1 MSKSLIVRLI
11 SFFLVLTLGIATL
24 APMSAQAETLDELL
38 RRQAE
43 LKRKEEQNRKALEQ
57 KKREASNLRELIGDL
72 DGDISYTSSR
82 IQNTEEQIAATNSV
96 INLLIQDIQK
106 QQTELDALSAKLKG
120 AYVNLYQ
127 LSQTSTMEL
136 LLQSPNLEEALS
148 QAEYI
153 QAIQTDLRK
162 NIDTVNALKTDLEKK
177 KTDNE
182 SQKAS
187 LETLRQELDRSRAAL
202 TGQKSQ
208 KSYLL
213 SLNTDQ
219 QKSYESALKD
229 IAKQKIQVDSQVA
242 AIYASFANGGNYGG
256 TGGYPWASR
265 EPWVGR
271 KGSSVWSCVGNGTNA
286 SNSSDCSRVLNQG
299 LDTWYFYTRNCTS
312 YAAWKWITSGKQNFL
327 SGWEGPSRH
336 AKYWPEIARA
346 RGLTVSSTPRAGD
359 IVSWPGLDGAAL
371 YGHVAIVESVNGNTI
386 TISQYNAGLDGR
398 FSTATKSA
406 GYDPNLGTP
415 SYIRQ

>member
-1 MSKSLIVRLI
+1 MMSKSLVVRLI
-11 SFFLVLTLGIATL
+11 SFFLVLTLGVATL

-177 KTDNE
+177 KTDSE

-187 LETLRQELDRSRAAL
+187 LETLRQELDRSRSTL
-202 TGQKSQ
+202 TSQ
-208 KSYLL
+208 KNQKNYLL
-213 SLNTDQ
+213 NQTQGEQAQYEELLKKLSAQ
-219 QKSYESALKD
+219 QEQLGAEIYEARRR
-229 IAKQKIQVDSQVA
+229 
-242 AIYASFANGGNYGG
+242 ASSGENVSGGS
-256 TGGYPWASR
+256 GGYPWAN
-265 EPWVGR
+265 EPNPYAVDPW
-271 KGSSVWSCVGNGTNA
+271 
-286 SNSSDCSRVLNQG
+286 L
-299 LDTWYFYTRNCTS
+299 FYKRQCTS
-312 YAAWKWITSGKQNFL
+312 FAAWKFQSFYGQVFYNTRPGNGSAWNWPALAADQGYRVSTS
-327 SGWEGPSRH
+327 
-336 AKYWPEIARA
+336 
-346 RGLTVSSTPRAGD
+346 PRVNS
-359 IVSWPGLDGAAL
+359 IVSWPINNSKNMP
-371 YGHVAIVESVNGNTI
+371 YGHVAWVIAVNGNGTI
-386 TISQYNAGLDGR
+386 DVEEYNWTTER
-398 FSTATKSA
+398 
-406 GYDPNLGTP
+406 GYSKRTNVNP
-415 SYIRQ
+415 SYYGSARYIYP

>member
-182 SQKAS
+182 SQKAN
-187 LETLRQELDRSRAAL
+187 LETLRQELDRSRGTL
-202 TGQKSQ
+202 TSQ
-208 KSYLL
+208 KNQKNYLL
-213 SLNTDQ
+213 NQTQGEQAQYEELLKKLSAQ
-219 QKSYESALKD
+219 QEQLGAEIYEARRR
-229 IAKQKIQVDSQVA
+229 
-242 AIYASFANGGNYGG
+242 ASSGENVSGGS
-256 TGGYPWASR
+256 GGYPWAN
-265 EPWVGR
+265 EPNPYAVDPW
-271 KGSSVWSCVGNGTNA
+271 
-286 SNSSDCSRVLNQG
+286 L
-299 LDTWYFYTRNCTS
+299 FYKRQCTS
-312 YAAWKWITSGKQNFL
+312 FAAWKFQSVYGRAFINTRPGNGSAWNWPALATDPENGYRVSTS
-327 SGWEGPSRH
+327 
-336 AKYWPEIARA
+336 
-346 RGLTVSSTPRAGD
+346 PRVNS
-359 IVSWPGLDGAAL
+359 IVSWPRGTNMP
-371 YGHVAIVESVNGNTI
+371 YGHVAWVIAVNGNGTI
-386 TISQYNAGLDGR
+386 DVEEYNWTTERGYSKRTNVNPNNYG
-398 FSTATKSA
+398 SA
-406 GYDPNLGTP
+406 R
-415 SYIRQ
+415 YIYP